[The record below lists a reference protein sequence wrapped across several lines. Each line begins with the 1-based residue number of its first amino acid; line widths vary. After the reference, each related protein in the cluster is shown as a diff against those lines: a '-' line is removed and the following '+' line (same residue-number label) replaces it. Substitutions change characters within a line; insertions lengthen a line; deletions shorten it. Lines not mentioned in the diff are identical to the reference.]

1 MFRKPKCMPAAG
13 IVAATTAILTLTGIA
28 LSGVTARDA
37 QAAVDLKGKRISVIV
52 PFAEGGGSDIYARMM
67 APYFEKYLPG
77 NPKIL
82 VLNKPG
88 GGGTTGA
95 VYFEQKAKKDG
106 TWVLTL
112 STSTAANYA
121 LGDPRAKF
129 KLEEF
134 IPIIL
139 SPRGITQYGRNNL
152 GLQDV
157 KDLKGK
163 IAKLQSYEPNKL
175 AFGGKTPTSG
185 DLALRIALS
194 LLGVEVNSVWGLGG
208 NGPMAL
214 GFERGE
220 FTLNYDNTLAYLKA
234 RKHMIENGMAVPI
247 YTFGNY
253 DENGK
258 LTRDPALPDVPHFVE
273 VYKAVYG
280 KEPSGEGFQ
289 AWKAMMGVSV
299 SMSKSL
305 LLPAGS
311 PKDVVEAWREAARKM
326 LKDPEYLAKAQ
337 EEAGPYP
344 QIVGDAA
351 TPIIKDSVTISPA
364 AKKWIAKYVKV
375 RYDVDLERT
384 KLD

>member
-1 MFRKPKCMPAAG
+1 MIRKPRFMRAVG
-13 IVAATTAILTLTGIA
+13 TLAATIA
-28 LSGVTARDA
+28 LAALGSAVSGDA
-37 QAAVDLKGKRISVIV
+37 QAAVDLKGKRINLIV
-52 PFAEGGGSDIYARMM
+52 PFSEGGGSDIYARMM

-77 NPKIL
+77 NPTIL
-82 VLNKPG
+82 VVNKPG

-95 VYFEQKAKKDG
+95 VYFDQRAKNDG
-106 TWVLTL
+106 TWALTL

-121 LGDPRAKF
+121 LGDPRAKYNL
-129 KLEEF
+129 KEY

-139 SPRGITQYGRNNL
+139 SPRGITQYARKDL

-163 IAKLQSYEPNKL
+163 IEKLRSYEPSKL
-175 AFGGKTPTSG
+175 GFGGKTPTSG

-194 LLGVEVNSVWGLGG
+194 LLDVEVNSVWGLGG

-220 FTLNYDNTLAYLKA
+220 FMLNYDNTMAYLKGRA
-234 RKHMIENGMAVPI
+234 HLIKDGTAVPI

-280 KEPSGEGFQ
+280 KEPSGPGFE

-305 LLPAGS
+305 LLPAGT

-326 LKDPEYLAKAQ
+326 LKDPEFMSRAK
-337 EEAGPYP
+337 EEVGPYP
-344 QIVGDAA
+344 QIIGEPAV
-351 TPIIKDSVTISPA
+351 PIIKESVTISPE
-364 AKKWIAKYVKV
+364 AKAWIAKYVKV
-375 RYDVDLERT
+375 RYDVDLS
-384 KLD
+384 KSKND

>member
-1 MFRKPKCMPAAG
+1 MFRKPVYVRAASMLAATVA
-13 IVAATTAILTLTGIA
+13 IVALTGVA
-28 LSGVTARDA
+28 VTGAVTR
-37 QAAVDLKGKRISVIV
+37 AAHADVNLKGKKVSVIV
-52 PFAEGGGSDIYARMM
+52 PFSEGGGSDIYARMM
-67 APYFEKYLPG
+67 APYFQKYLPG
-77 NPKIL
+77 SPKLL

-95 VYFEQKAKKDG
+95 VYFEQKAKTDG

-152 GLQDV
+152 ELQSV
-157 KDLKGK
+157 PDLKGK
-163 IAKLQSYEPNKL
+163 IEKLRSYEPRQL
-175 AFGGKTPTSG
+175 SFGGKTPTSG

-214 GFERGE
+214 AFERGE

-234 RKHMIENGMAVPI
+234 RKHMIESGMAVPI

-253 DENGK
+253 DENGQ

-273 VYKAVYG
+273 VYKAVHG
-280 KEPSGEGFQ
+280 KDPSGDGFE
-289 AWKAMMGVSV
+289 AWKSMMGVSV

-305 LLPAGS
+305 LLPAGT

-326 LKDPEYLAKAQ
+326 LADPEYLAKAK

-351 TPIIKDSVTISPA
+351 TPIIRESVTISPPA
-364 AKKWIAKYVKV
+364 RKWIAKYVKD
-375 RYDVDLERT
+375 RYDIDLNKAKVD
-384 KLD
+384 

>member
-1 MFRKPKCMPAAG
+1 VRAVRMLAATAA
-13 IVAATTAILTLTGIA
+13 IVA
-28 LSGVTARDA
+28 LSAFVSSAS
-37 QAAVDLKGKRISVIV
+37 QAEVNLKGKKISVIV

-95 VYFEQKAKKDG
+95 VYFENKAKKDG

-152 GLQDV
+152 GLQDIP
-157 KDLKGK
+157 DLKAK
-163 IAKLQSYEPNKL
+163 IEKLQSYDPKKL

-194 LLGVEVNSVWGLGG
+194 LLGVEVNSVWGLAG

-220 FTLNYDNTLAYLKA
+220 FTLNYDNTLAYLKG
-234 RKHMIENGMAVPI
+234 RKHLIESGVAVPI

-253 DENGK
+253 DQNGK
-258 LTRDPALPDVPHFVE
+258 LTRDPALPDVPHFAE

-280 KEPSGEGFQ
+280 KEPSGDGFE
-289 AWKAMMGVSV
+289 AWKSMMGVSV

-305 LLPAGS
+305 LLPANA

-326 LKDPEYLAKAQ
+326 LEDPEYLAKAK

-351 TPIIKDSVTISPA
+351 VPIIKESVTISPA
-364 AKKWIAKYVKV
+364 AKQWIAKYVKD
-375 RYDVDLERT
+375 RYDVDINRA

>member
-1 MFRKPKCMPAAG
+1 MIRKPNFMRAAG
-13 IVAATTAILTLTGIA
+13 TLVATIA
-28 LSGVTARDA
+28 LVAVGAAVMSET
-37 QAAVDLKGKRISVIV
+37 QAAVDLKGKRINVIV

-95 VYFEQKAKKDG
+95 VYFEQKGLKDG
-106 TWVLTL
+106 TWALTL

-134 IPIIL
+134 IPVIL
-139 SPRGITQYGRNNL
+139 SPRGVTQYARNNL

-163 IAKLQSYEPNKL
+163 IEKLRSYDPHQL
-175 AFGGKTPTSG
+175 GFGGKTPTSG

-220 FTLNYDNTLAYLKA
+220 FTLSYDNTMAYLQA
-234 RKHMIENGMAVPI
+234 RKHMIDSGMAVPI

-258 LTRDPALPDVPHFVE
+258 LTRDPALPNVPQFVE

-280 KEPSGEGFQ
+280 KEPSGEGFE
-289 AWKAMMGVSV
+289 AWKSMMGVSV

-305 LLPAGS
+305 LLPAGT
-311 PKDVVEAWREAARKM
+311 PKDVVEAWRDAARKM
-326 LKDPEYLAKAQ
+326 LKDPEYVAKSAD
-337 EEAGPYP
+337 ESGPYP

-351 TPIIKDSVTISPA
+351 GPIIKESVTISPK
-364 AKKWIAKYVKV
+364 AKAWIAKYVKV
-375 RYDVDLERT
+375 RYDVDLT
-384 KLD
+384 KAKLD

>member
-1 MFRKPKCMPAAG
+1 MVRKPSFMRAAG
-13 IVAATTAILTLTGIA
+13 TLVATIA
-28 LSGVTARDA
+28 LAAISTAAVDKA
-37 QAAVDLKGKRISVIV
+37 QAATSLKGKRISIIV

-95 VYFEQKAKKDG
+95 VFFEQKSLKDG
-106 TWVLTL
+106 TWALTL

-121 LGDPRAKF
+121 LGDPRARF

-134 IPIIL
+134 IPVIL

-152 GLQDV
+152 GLQDI

-163 IAKLQSYEPNKL
+163 IEKLRTFEPKQIS
-175 AFGGKTPTSG
+175 FGGKTPTSG

-220 FTLNYDNTLAYLKA
+220 FTLNYDNTMAYLKG
-234 RKHMIENGMAVPI
+234 RKYLIDKGIAVPI

-258 LTRDPALPDVPHFVE
+258 LTRDPALPDVPQFVE

-280 KEPSGEGFQ
+280 KEPSGEGYE

-305 LLPAGS
+305 LLPAGTS
-311 PKDVVEAWREAARKM
+311 KAVVEMWRDAARKM
-326 LKDPEYLAKAQ
+326 LKDPEYIQRSA

-351 TPIIKDSVTISPA
+351 VPIIRNSVKISPA
-364 AKKWIAKYVKV
+364 ARAWIAKYVKV
-375 RYDVDLERT
+375 RYNVDLPKGRS
-384 KLD
+384 D

>member
-1 MFRKPKCMPAAG
+1 MFRKPRNVRAVRMLAATAA
-13 IVAATTAILTLTGIA
+13 IVA
-28 LSGVTARDA
+28 LSAFVSFAS
-37 QAAVDLKGKRISVIV
+37 QAEVNLKGKKISVIV

-95 VYFEQKAKKDG
+95 VYFEKKAKKDG

-152 GLQDV
+152 GLQDIP
-157 KDLKGK
+157 DLKAK
-163 IAKLQSYEPNKL
+163 IEKLQSYDPKKL

-194 LLGVEVNSVWGLGG
+194 LLGVEVNSVWGLAG

-220 FTLNYDNTLAYLKA
+220 FTLNYDNTLAYLKG
-234 RKHMIENGMAVPI
+234 RKHLIESGVAVPI

-253 DENGK
+253 DQNGK
-258 LTRDPALPDVPHFVE
+258 LTRDPALPDVPHFAE

-280 KEPSGEGFQ
+280 KEPSGDGFE
-289 AWKAMMGVSV
+289 AWKSMMGVSV

-305 LLPAGS
+305 LLPANA

-326 LKDPEYLAKAQ
+326 LEDPEYLAKAK

-351 TPIIKDSVTISPA
+351 VPIIKESVTISPA
-364 AKKWIAKYVKV
+364 AKQWIAKYVKD
-375 RYDVDLERT
+375 RYDVDINRA

>member
-1 MFRKPKCMPAAG
+1 MFRKPRNVRAVRMLAATAA
-13 IVAATTAILTLTGIA
+13 IVA
-28 LSGVTARDA
+28 LSAFVSSAS
-37 QAAVDLKGKRISVIV
+37 QAEVNLKGKKISVIV

-95 VYFEQKAKKDG
+95 VYFENKAKKDG

-152 GLQDV
+152 GLQDIP
-157 KDLKGK
+157 DLKAK
-163 IAKLQSYEPNKL
+163 IEKLQSYDPKKL

-194 LLGVEVNSVWGLGG
+194 LLGVEVNSVWGLAG

-220 FTLNYDNTLAYLKA
+220 FTLNYDNTLAYLKG
-234 RKHMIENGMAVPI
+234 RKHLIESGVAVPI

-253 DENGK
+253 DQNGK
-258 LTRDPALPDVPHFVE
+258 LTRDPALPDVPHFAE

-280 KEPSGEGFQ
+280 KEPSGDGFE
-289 AWKAMMGVSV
+289 AWKSMMGVSV

-305 LLPAGS
+305 LLPANA

-326 LKDPEYLAKAQ
+326 LEDPEYLAKAK

-351 TPIIKDSVTISPA
+351 VPIIKESVTISPA
-364 AKKWIAKYVKV
+364 AKQWIAKYVKD
-375 RYDVDLERT
+375 RYDVDINRA

>member
-1 MFRKPKCMPAAG
+1 VRAVRMLAATAA
-13 IVAATTAILTLTGIA
+13 IVA
-28 LSGVTARDA
+28 LSAFVSSAS
-37 QAAVDLKGKRISVIV
+37 QAEVNLKGKKISVIV

-95 VYFEQKAKKDG
+95 VYFEKKAKKDG

-152 GLQDV
+152 GLQDIP
-157 KDLKGK
+157 DLKAK
-163 IAKLQSYEPNKL
+163 IEKLQSYDPKKL

-194 LLGVEVNSVWGLGG
+194 LLGVEVNSVWGLAG

-220 FTLNYDNTLAYLKA
+220 FTLNYDNTLAYLKG
-234 RKHMIENGMAVPI
+234 RKHLIESGVAVPI

-253 DENGK
+253 DQNGK
-258 LTRDPALPDVPHFVE
+258 LTRDPALPGVPHFAE

-280 KEPSGEGFQ
+280 KEPSGDGFE
-289 AWKAMMGVSV
+289 AWKSMMGVSV

-305 LLPAGS
+305 LLPANA

-326 LKDPEYLAKAQ
+326 LEDPEYLAKAK

-351 TPIIKDSVTISPA
+351 VPIIKESVTISPA
-364 AKKWIAKYVKV
+364 AKQWIAKYVKD
-375 RYDVDLERT
+375 RYDVDINRA

>member
-1 MFRKPKCMPAAG
+1 MFRKPKFVRAAG
-13 IVAATTAILTLTGIA
+13 LLAVTVATVAFST
-28 LSGVTARDA
+28 VTAPEA
-37 QAAVDLKGKRISVIV
+37 GAAVDLSGKRISVIV

-95 VYFEQKAKKDG
+95 VYFEQKATKDG
-106 TWVLTL
+106 TWALTL

-163 IAKLQSYEPNKL
+163 IEKLRSYEPRQL
-175 AFGGKTPTSG
+175 GFGGKTPTSG

-220 FTLNYDNTLAYLKA
+220 FTLSYDNTMAYLQG
-234 RKHMIENGMAVPI
+234 RKHMIESGMAVPI

-258 LTRDPALPDVPHFVE
+258 MGRDPALPDVPHFVE

-280 KEPSGEGFQ
+280 KEPSGDGFE
-289 AWKAMMGVSV
+289 AWKSMMGVSV

-305 LLPAGS
+305 LLPAGT
-311 PKDVVEAWREAARKM
+311 PKDIVEAWRDAARKM
-326 LKDPEYLAKAQ
+326 LKDPEYVAKAKD
-337 EEAGPYP
+337 EAGPYP
-344 QIVGDAA
+344 QIVGEAA
-351 TPIIKDSVTISPA
+351 GPIIKESVAISPS
-364 AKKWIAKYVKV
+364 AKAWIAKYVKV
-375 RYDVDLERT
+375 RYDVDLSKA

>member
-1 MFRKPKCMPAAG
+1 MLRKPKFVRAAG
-13 IVAATTAILTLTGIA
+13 LLAVTVATVAFSTVAAPEAG
-28 LSGVTARDA
+28 
-37 QAAVDLKGKRISVIV
+37 AAVDLSGKRISVIV

-95 VYFEQKAKKDG
+95 VYFEQKATKDG
-106 TWVLTL
+106 TWALTL

-134 IPIIL
+134 VPIIL

-163 IAKLQSYEPNKL
+163 IEKLRSYEPRQL
-175 AFGGKTPTSG
+175 SYGGKTPTSG

-220 FTLNYDNTLAYLKA
+220 FTLSYDNTMAYLQG
-234 RKHMIENGMAVPI
+234 RKHMIESGMAVPI

-258 LTRDPALPDVPHFVE
+258 MGRDPALPDVPHFVE

-280 KEPSGEGFQ
+280 KEPSGDGFE
-289 AWKAMMGVSV
+289 AWKSMMGVSV

-305 LLPAGS
+305 LLPAGT
-311 PKDVVEAWREAARKM
+311 PKDVVEAWRDAARKM
-326 LKDPEYLAKAQ
+326 LKDPEYVAKAKD
-337 EEAGPYP
+337 EAGPYP

-351 TPIIKDSVTISPA
+351 TPIIKESVAISPS
-364 AKKWIAKYVKV
+364 AKAWIAKYVKV
-375 RYDVDLERT
+375 RYDVDLSKA

>member
-1 MFRKPKCMPAAG
+1 MFRKPGYVRAASKLAATVA
-13 IVAATTAILTLTGIA
+13 IAALTVAALTGA
-28 LSGVTARDA
+28 TT
-37 QAAVDLKGKRISVIV
+37 QAAYAEVNLKGKKISVIV
-52 PFAEGGGSDIYARMM
+52 PFSEGGGSDIYARMM
-67 APYFEKYLPG
+67 APYFQKYLPG

-82 VLNKPG
+82 ILNKPG

-95 VYFEQKAKKDG
+95 VYFDQKAKKDG

-157 KDLKGK
+157 SDLKGK
-163 IAKLQSYEPNKL
+163 IEKLQSYDPKQL
-175 AFGGKTPTSG
+175 AYGGKTPTSG

-214 GFERGE
+214 AFERGE
-220 FTLNYDNTLAYLKA
+220 FTLNYDNTLAYLKS
-234 RKHMIENGMAVPI
+234 RKHMIESGMAVPI

-253 DENGK
+253 DENGQ
-258 LTRDPALPDVPHFVE
+258 LGRDPALPDVPHFAE
-273 VYKAVYG
+273 VYKAVHG
-280 KEPSGEGFQ
+280 KEPSGDGFE
-289 AWKAMMGVSV
+289 AWKSMMGVSV

-305 LLPAGS
+305 LLPAGT
-311 PKDVVEAWREAARKM
+311 PKDVTEAWREAARKM
-326 LKDPEYLAKAQ
+326 LVDPEYLAKAK

-351 TPIIKDSVTISPA
+351 SPIIKESVTISPS
-364 AKKWIAKYVKV
+364 AKKWIAKYVKD
-375 RYDVDLERT
+375 RYDVDLDKA

>member
-1 MFRKPKCMPAAG
+1 MGGLKT
-13 IVAATTAILTLTGIA
+13 VATALLAIAGIA
-28 LSGVTARDA
+28 LAAATAPGA
-37 QAAVDLKGKRISVIV
+37 NAAVDLKGKKVTVIV

-82 VLNKPG
+82 VLNRPG

-112 STSTAANYA
+112 STSTASNYA

-129 KLEEF
+129 KLEDF

-157 KDLKGK
+157 SDLKGK
-163 IAKLQSYEPNKL
+163 IEKLRGYEPKQL
-175 AFGGKTPTSG
+175 SFGGKTPTSG

-220 FTLNYDNTLAYLKA
+220 FTLSYDNTLAYLKG
-234 RKHMIENGMAVPI
+234 RKHMIESGMAVPI

-258 LTRDPALPDVPHFVE
+258 LTADPALPDVPHFAE
-273 VYKAVYG
+273 VYKAVHG
-280 KEPSGEGFQ
+280 KEPSGAGFE

-305 LLPAGS
+305 LLPANAS
-311 PKDVVEAWREAARKM
+311 KDVVEAWREAARKM
-326 LKDPEYLAKAQ
+326 LQDPEYLAKAK
-337 EEAGPYP
+337 EETGPYP

-351 TPIIKDSVTISPA
+351 VPIIKESVTISPE
-364 AKKWIAKYVKV
+364 AKKWIATYVKT
-375 RYDVDLERT
+375 RYDIDLN
-384 KLD
+384 KAKKD

>member
-1 MFRKPKCMPAAG
+1 MFGKPKYVRAAG
-13 IVAATTAILTLTGIA
+13 MLVAIATIAALTGT
-28 LSGVTARDA
+28 VTRQADA
-37 QAAVDLKGKRISVIV
+37 ASNLKGKKVSVIV

-77 NPKIL
+77 NPKLL

-95 VYFEQKAKKDG
+95 VYFEQKGKKDG

-129 KLEEF
+129 KLEDF

-139 SPRGITQYGRNNL
+139 SPRGVTQYGRNNL

-157 KDLKGK
+157 KDLKAK
-163 IAKLQSYEPNKL
+163 IEKLRSYEPNKL

-220 FTLNYDNTLAYLKA
+220 FTLSYDNTLAYLKG
-234 RKHMIENGMAVPI
+234 RKHMIESGMAVPI

-258 LTRDPALPDVPHFVE
+258 LTRDPALPHVPHFVE

-280 KEPSGEGFQ
+280 KEPSGDGFE
-289 AWKAMMGVSV
+289 AWKSMMGVSV
-299 SMSKSL
+299 AMSKAL
-305 LLPAGS
+305 LLPANT
-311 PKDVVEAWREAARKM
+311 PKDIVETWREAARKM

-351 TPIIKDSVTISPA
+351 APIIKESVAISPA

-375 RYDVDLERT
+375 RYDVDLVKA

>member
-1 MFRKPKCMPAAG
+1 MVRKPKFMRAVG
-13 IVAATTAILTLTGIA
+13 TLAATIAMAAIGSA
-28 LSGVTARDA
+28 VVGDA
-37 QAAVDLKGKRISVIV
+37 HAAVDLKGKRIQLIV

-67 APYFEKYLPG
+67 QPYFEKYLPG
-77 NPKIL
+77 NPTIL
-82 VLNKPG
+82 VMNKPG

-95 VYFEQKAKKDG
+95 VYFDQRAQKDG
-106 TWVLTL
+106 TWALTL

-134 IPIIL
+134 IPVIL
-139 SPRGITQYGRNNL
+139 SPRGITQYARNNL

-163 IAKLQSYEPNKL
+163 IEKLRSYEPAKL
-175 AFGGKTPTSG
+175 GFGGKTPTSG

-194 LLGVEVNSVWGLGG
+194 LLDVEVNSVWGLGG

-220 FTLNYDNTLAYLKA
+220 FTLNYDNTMAYLTG
-234 RKHMIENGMAVPI
+234 RKHMIESGLAVPI

-280 KEPSGEGFQ
+280 KEPSGAGFE

-305 LLPAGS
+305 LLPAGT
-311 PKDVVEAWREAARKM
+311 PKDVVEAWRNAARKM
-326 LKDPEYLAKAQ
+326 LKDPEYVAKAKD
-337 EEAGPYP
+337 EAGPYP

-351 TPIIKDSVTISPA
+351 VPIIKSSVSISPE
-364 AKKWIAKYVKV
+364 AKAWIAKYVKV
-375 RYDVDLERT
+375 RYDVDLGSA
-384 KLD
+384 KHD

>member
-1 MFRKPKCMPAAG
+1 MIRKPSFMRATGTLVATIAMAA
-13 IVAATTAILTLTGIA
+13 VSTAVLNA
-28 LSGVTARDA
+28 A
-37 QAAVDLKGKRISVIV
+37 QAAVNLKGKRISIIV
-52 PFAEGGGSDIYARMM
+52 PFSEGGGSDIYARMM

-95 VYFEQKAKKDG
+95 VFFEQKALKDG
-106 TWVLTL
+106 TWALTL

-134 IPIIL
+134 IPVIL

-152 GLQDV
+152 GLQDI

-163 IAKLQSYEPNKL
+163 IEKLRTYEPKQIS
-175 AFGGKTPTSG
+175 FGGKTPTSG

-220 FTLNYDNTLAYLKA
+220 FTLNYDNTMAYLKA
-234 RKHMIENGMAVPI
+234 RKYLIDKGIAIPI

-258 LTRDPALPDVPHFVE
+258 LTRDPALPDVPDFVE

-280 KEPSGEGFQ
+280 KEPSGDGYE

-305 LLPAGS
+305 LLPAGT
-311 PKDVVEAWREAARKM
+311 PKDIVEAWREAARKM
-326 LKDPEYLAKAQ
+326 LKDPDYVAKSA

-344 QIVGDAA
+344 QIVGEAA
-351 TPIIKDSVTISPA
+351 VPIIKSSVKISPA
-364 AKKWIAKYVKV
+364 AKAWIAKYVKV
-375 RYDVDLERT
+375 RYDVDLSKA

>member
-1 MFRKPKCMPAAG
+1 MFRKPVYVRAAG
-13 IVAATTAILTLTGIA
+13 MMAATVALVALTGVA
-28 LSGVTARDA
+28 LVSAVTHEAHAD
-37 QAAVDLKGKRISVIV
+37 VNLKGKKVSVIV
-52 PFAEGGGSDIYARMM
+52 PFSEGGGSDIYARMM
-67 APYFEKYLPG
+67 APYFQKYLPG
-77 NPKIL
+77 SPKLL

-95 VYFEQKAKKDG
+95 VYFDQKAKKDG

-152 GLQDV
+152 GLQDIP
-157 KDLKGK
+157 DLKEK
-163 IAKLQSYEPNKL
+163 IEKLRGYDPRQLSY
-175 AFGGKTPTSG
+175 GGKTPTSG

-214 GFERGE
+214 AFERGE
-220 FTLNYDNTLAYLKA
+220 FTLNYDNTLAYLKG

-253 DENGK
+253 DENGQ

-280 KEPSGEGFQ
+280 KEPSGDGFE
-289 AWKAMMGVSV
+289 AWKSMMGVSV

-305 LLPAGS
+305 LLPAGT

-326 LKDPEYLAKAQ
+326 LADPEYLAKAKD
-337 EEAGPYP
+337 EAGPYP

-351 TPIIKDSVTISPA
+351 TPIIKESVTISPP
-364 AKKWIAKYVKV
+364 AKKWIAKYVKD
-375 RYDVDLERT
+375 RYDVDLNKA

>member
-1 MFRKPKCMPAAG
+1 MRAVG
-13 IVAATTAILTLTGIA
+13 TLAATIA
-28 LSGVTARDA
+28 LAAIGSAVVGDA
-37 QAAVDLKGKRISVIV
+37 HAAVDLKGKRVQVIV

-77 NPKIL
+77 NPTIL
-82 VLNKPG
+82 VMNKPG

-95 VYFEQKAKKDG
+95 VYFDQRAQKDG
-106 TWVLTL
+106 TWALTL

-163 IAKLQSYEPNKL
+163 IEKLRSYEPAKL
-175 AFGGKTPTSG
+175 GFGGKTPTSG
-185 DLALRIALS
+185 DLALRIALT
-194 LLGVEVNSVWGLGG
+194 LLDVEVNSVWGLGG

-220 FTLNYDNTLAYLKA
+220 FTLNYDNTMAYLTG
-234 RKHMIENGMAVPI
+234 RKHMIESGLAVPI

-280 KEPSGEGFQ
+280 KEPSGAGFE

-305 LLPAGS
+305 LLPAGT
-311 PKDVVEAWREAARKM
+311 PKDVVETWREAARKM
-326 LKDPEYLAKAQ
+326 LKDPEYVAKAKD
-337 EEAGPYP
+337 EAGPYP

-351 TPIIKDSVTISPA
+351 TPIIKSSVSISPE
-364 AKKWIAKYVKV
+364 AKAWIAKYVKV
-375 RYDVDLERT
+375 RYDVDLSKA

>member
-1 MFRKPKCMPAAG
+1 MLRKPNFTRAARTL
-13 IVAATTAILTLTGIA
+13 AATVAFAAIGTAVM
-28 LSGVTARDA
+28 SDA
-37 QAAVDLKGKRISVIV
+37 HAAVDLKGKRISVIV

-95 VYFEQKAKKDG
+95 VYFDQKSQKDG

-112 STSTAANYA
+112 STSTASNYA

-152 GLQDV
+152 GLQDI

-163 IAKLQSYEPNKL
+163 IEKLKSYEPRQL
-175 AFGGKTPTSG
+175 SFGGKTPTSG

-194 LLGVEVNSVWGLGG
+194 LLGVEVNSVWGLSG

-220 FTLNYDNTLAYLKA
+220 FTLNYDNTLAYLKG

-258 LTRDPALPDVPHFVE
+258 LTRDPALPDVPHFAE
-273 VYKAVYG
+273 VYKAVHG
-280 KEPSGEGFQ
+280 KEPSGPGFE

-299 SMSKSL
+299 TMSKSL
-305 LLPAGS
+305 LLPANT
-311 PKDVVEAWREAARKM
+311 PKEVVEAWREAARKM
-326 LKDPEYLAKAQ
+326 LKDPEYLAKAK

-351 TPIIKDSVTISPA
+351 VPIIKESVAISPA
-364 AKKWIAKYVKV
+364 AKEWIAKYVKT
-375 RYDVDLERT
+375 RYDVDLG
-384 KLD
+384 KAN